1 MMVCLVSDT
10 FLFVYEREEN
20 IINQGYLYTKIS
32 SSIIHIYIIQII
44 RFEERAVI
52 RLEVYKK
59 NRNLKS
65 FL

>member
-1 MMVCLVSDT
+1 MVCLVSDT